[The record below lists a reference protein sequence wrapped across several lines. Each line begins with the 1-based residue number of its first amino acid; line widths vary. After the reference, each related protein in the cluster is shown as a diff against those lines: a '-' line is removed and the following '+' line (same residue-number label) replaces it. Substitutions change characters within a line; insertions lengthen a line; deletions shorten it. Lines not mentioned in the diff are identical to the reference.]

1 MRIGCSEK
9 TIGCDVARHRG
20 EREMCQQLTA
30 RRQTIPRKMIFSKKE
45 TLSSRVLVW
54 GEEKEPVS
62 LWKTEVKKKKLWQ
75 QVQEDTNNWTPRRQ
89 NTTTTNALRRS
100 ACVQMVEIHSSTS
113 IAHWN
118 HETEFQKK
126 KKRWAC
132 TFFFF
137 SSSLHLINGYESTP
151 KKKKTLTLLSNSIPI
166 TQTN

>member
-30 RRQTIPRKMIFSKKE
+30 RRQTIPRKMNFSKKE

-62 LWKTEVKKKKLWQ
+62 LWKTEVQKKKKTLWQ
-75 QVQEDTNNWTPRRQ
+75 QVQEDTNNSTPRRQ

-126 KKRWAC
+126 KKDEPAR
-132 TFFFF
+132 FFFF
-137 SSSLHLINGYESTP
+137 QVHFTSLTVMKVHR
-151 KKKKTLTLLSNSIPI
+151 KKKKH
-166 TQTN
+166 